1 MTSEATTDVGR
12 KDLRSVEAVM
22 DQVGRAQTHFELM
35 AIRFVEC
42 SARYDDILDGKEQE
56 VRIGIADQKVVRKDD
71 LLEVAMRFEFLA
83 PSPVPEE
90 QTKQVALFARIR
102 LEYELVKDRGAVDD
116 ADATAFGRVNGIYN
130 AWPYLREFVQT
141 SLLRLGLPPF
151 ELPLLRAGAAA
162 HLAGLVDPP
171 AVDTTPA
178 GKSAPE

>member
-1 MTSEATTDVGR
+1 
-12 KDLRSVEAVM
+12 M

-35 AIRFVEC
+35 AIRFIEC
-42 SARYDDILDGKEQE
+42 SARYDDLLDGKEQE
-56 VRIGIADQKVVRKDD
+56 VRIGIADQKAVRRDD
-71 LLEVAMRFEFLA
+71 LLEVTMRFEFFA

-116 ADATAFGRVNGIYN
+116 ADATVFGRVNGIYN
-130 AWPYLREFVQT
+130 AWPYLREFVQ
-141 SLLRLGLPPF
+141 SGLLRLGLPPF

-171 AVDTTPA
+171 TEGRKPA
-178 GKSAPE
+178 ESPATE